1 MYILG
6 VWFGG
11 LSLFSSVIPVVGFVG
26 SLLFSSRMSQLSLV
40 LQETVR
46 RGREARTILEV
57 LREQMDDGDAVTAG
71 RRSFKQR
78 LRLTGIGCCG
88 AAWGFGRTATINV
101 EEDEVGR
108 QQPRQQ
114 EEQQLQLPNLSQLLI
129 LGQAAGSDSDPG
141 CLGPVNSGS
150 GMNLAAA
157 LAAERHY
164 READEAAALQ
174 TTAPGT
180 PMRVSLMRLLEET
193 EMDGCDV
200 VAGEKSEKATGA
212 GVVGCDSVCC
222 VCMGRK
228 KGAAFIPCGHT
239 FCRVCSREV
248 WLNRGSCPLCNRTIL
263 EILDIF

>member
-1 MYILG
+1 
-6 VWFGG
+6 
-11 LSLFSSVIPVVGFVG
+11 
-26 SLLFSSRMSQLSLV
+26 MSQLSLV

-57 LREQMDDGDAVTAG
+57 LRDQMDDGDAARGG

-78 LRLTGIGCCG
+78 LRFNGIGCCG
-88 AAWGFGRTATINV
+88 AAWGFGRTATISV
-101 EEDEVGR
+101 RDDEQL
-108 QQPRQQ
+108 QQPQQ
-114 EEQQLQLPNLSQLLI
+114 QQLPNLSQLLI
-129 LGQAAGSDSDPG
+129 LGQANTPNSDSDLD
-141 CLGPVNSGS
+141 CLGPVHFGS

-157 LAAERHY
+157 LAAERHF
-164 READEAAALQ
+164 READEAAAAAGP
-174 TTAPGT
+174 TAPGT

-193 EMDGCDV
+193 ETEGCDG
-200 VAGEKSEKATGA
+200 GENNEKAA
-212 GVVGCDSVCC
+212 GLGGCDSVCC

>member
-1 MYILG
+1 
-6 VWFGG
+6 
-11 LSLFSSVIPVVGFVG
+11 
-26 SLLFSSRMSQLSLV
+26 MSQLSLV

-57 LREQMDDGDAVTAG
+57 LREQMDDGDAATAG

-88 AAWGFGRTATINV
+88 AVWGFGRTATITV
-101 EEDEVGR
+101 EDDEGQHVHLQQ

-114 EEQQLQLPNLSQLLI
+114 QLPNLSQLLI

-164 READEAAALQ
+164 READEAASGGGA
-174 TTAPGT
+174 APGT

-193 EMDGCDV
+193 EMDGCDE
-200 VAGEKSEKATGA
+200 AAEKNEKAAAATA